1 VVKCGA
7 KGQKV
12 EILNLPNFRG
22 RSAAKLDPKGR
33 LRIPG
38 KFREVLQKHY
48 TDALVISKREQCLVA
63 YPPEKW
69 AEMENKASSLSQF
82 NSQHRSFVR
91 QFISGAEI
99 CEFDAQGRILI
110 PPLLR
115 EELNLGQ
122 DVILVGMLTTFEI
135 WDKAGY
141 DRQVVHDTE
150 NERQI
155 MESVSDS
162 GL

>member
-1 VVKCGA
+1 VVKCVE

-12 EILNLPNFRG
+12 DFLNSPNFRG

-63 YPPEKW
+63 FPPEIWKD
-69 AEMENKASSLSQF
+69 MEAKAANLSQF

-99 CEFDAQGRILI
+99 CTFDSQGRVLI

-115 EELNLGQ
+115 GDANLEQ
-122 DVILVGMLTTFEI
+122 DVIVVGMLTTFEI
-135 WDKAGY
+135 WDKAKY
-141 DRQVVHDTE
+141 ESQVKHDTE
-150 NERQI
+150 NESEI
-155 MESVSDS
+155 MKIIADS